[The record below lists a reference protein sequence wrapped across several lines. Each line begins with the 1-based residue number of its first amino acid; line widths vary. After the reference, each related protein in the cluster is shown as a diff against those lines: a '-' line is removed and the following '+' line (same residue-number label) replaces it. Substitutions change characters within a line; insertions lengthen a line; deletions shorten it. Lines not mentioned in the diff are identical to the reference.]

1 MSKLSCSCINGHKR
15 EKGKGKRGRSGHKHE
30 KGKGKR
36 GRSGH
41 KREEDK
47 IRRALIITNVKKAK

>member
-1 MSKLSCSCINGHKR
+1 MNKLSCSCINGHKR
-15 EKGKGKRGRSGHKHE
+15 E